1 MCRSKKDGY
10 SDALILSEG
19 RCRKNQI
26 EDQIVIPAIVK
37 SNWIRINETTVR
49 RTSEAVLVKA
59 EQLLN

>member
-19 RCRKNQI
+19 RCRKNLM

-37 SNWIRINETTVR
+37 SNWIRINEKIVR
-49 RTSEAVLVKA
+49 RTSEPVLVRA
-59 EQLLN
+59 EQILN